1 MNSRVKVLERQ
12 IGKIKGDLG
21 EIESVRFGSL
31 SKQYNICGTPG
42 CRCKASPPQKHGP
55 YYQVSYTRKGKS
67 STRAVKKEDLA
78 EVKKQLKSYARA
90 RDLFER
96 WMDLATELS
105 ELQIRERNEGGGK
118 S

>member
-1 MNSRVKVLERQ
+1 MNSHGKVLERQ
-12 IGKIKGDLG
+12 IEKIKADLG

-31 SKQYNICGTPG
+31 SKQYNTCGTPG
-42 CRCKASPPQKHGP
+42 CRCKASPPKKHGP

-78 EVKKQLKSYARA
+78 EVKKQLKGYARA
-90 RDLFER
+90 KDLFER

-105 ELQIRERNEGGGK
+105 ELTIRERNESSGK
-118 S
+118 C